1 MYILALKQDL
11 FKRRRKEAPF
21 LVTGEGLKREK
32 TSTSCLSASRQR
44 EKPKLNITRYLTD
57 KKKEAEK
64 EKKIEL
70 EVRRWREERKV
81 YLHVHRI
88 LSANHITSVKI

>member
-21 LVTGEGLKREK
+21 LVTGEGFKREK

-44 EKPKLNITRYLTD
+44 EKPKLNITCYLTD
-57 KKKEAEK
+57 KKRSRKGKENRVGGEK
-64 EKKIEL
+64 MEGGKKSIP
-70 EVRRWREERKV
+70 
-81 YLHVHRI
+81 
-88 LSANHITSVKI
+88 SCS